1 MFKKI
6 ILLFLISILIL
17 TGCKDNNSEKEI
29 INKREFIEVTEDEP
43 TYTDDNPV
51 VVGLYQ
57 NGNLIKDITL
67 PFNYESDIAVFDV
80 YYTNEE
86 SVGNNS
92 TKYNFNRFYNNYE
105 YPEKY
110 KIGFYISFKVGDELK
125 EATITTPDKTFVFN
139 PYIFIYLYDDIHQPD
154 GAWYSHVESMTDNTL
169 FSSIKLTAI
178 HNLNEI
184 TSPVTLTVFTYDTED
199 DFDEDG
205 KYRGNSKYTININ
218 KQ

>member
-1 MFKKI
+1 M
-6 ILLFLISILIL
+6 
-17 TGCKDNNSEKEI
+17 
-29 INKREFIEVTEDEP
+29 
-43 TYTDDNPV
+43 
-51 VVGLYQ
+51 Q
-57 NGNLIKDITL
+57 
-67 PFNYESDIAVFDV
+67 
-80 YYTNEE
+80 
-86 SVGNNS
+86 
-92 TKYNFNRFYNNYE
+92 
-105 YPEKY
+105 
-110 KIGFYISFKVGDELK
+110 
-125 EATITTPDKTFVFN
+125 EATITTPDKTFIFN

-205 KYRGNSKYTININ
+205 NYRGNSKYTININ

>member
-1 MFKKI
+1 MNHIFY
-6 ILLFLISILIL
+6 
-17 TGCKDNNSEKEI
+17 C
-29 INKREFIEVTEDEP
+29 
-43 TYTDDNPV
+43 
-51 VVGLYQ
+51 
-57 NGNLIKDITL
+57 NLIKDITL

>member
-6 ILLFLISILIL
+6 ILLFLISIFIL
-17 TGCKDNNSEKEI
+17 TGCKDNNSEKEVT
-29 INKREFIEVTEDEP
+29 NKREFIEVTEDKP

-105 YPEKY
+105 SPEKY
-110 KIGFYISFKVGDELK
+110 KIGFYISFTVGEELQ
-125 EATITTPDKTFVFN
+125 EATITTPDKTFIFN